1 MSREKK
7 ESAWDEL
14 ERMLESEAPNDN
26 AIPIVEPEQTD
37 GSEKVDASASEETPA
52 PEIEPSADEDPNV
65 EKKAKKL
72 GAKPS
77 KKASR
82 EKDADSKKAKAERG
96 ARKGVA
102 SRLAPEAKV
111 ALALDLEQSLE
122 ALDVSSL
129 ASDALAQES
138 ADAAPVK
145 PAPKRRRRPRP
156 ATEEEEREEEKTF
169 GDILSQVARV
179 AQGKKITKKS
189 SRSAKEKDVAAT
201 EEAPVENADR
211 ETESCEA
218 FSINVESVEPDDAGL
233 LDFSVN
239 ETPDSET
246 ADVDVS
252 LPDGFWEIPSSDEEQ
267 KLLDGVLGFAAP
279 AVDDSE
285 TQEEEQEQEE
295 EEPVSEEKRFVDEF
309 SDFWNTDDTIDL
321 SWGANAKTEEPEAPA
336 VKDEIPEETVAEESE
351 LENVA
356 EEDSDVEVA
365 AVEDEVPEAPGPVV
379 PETVADVNF
388 DDPDNLEAFFSY
400 STNDNLGFAPAKKTE
415 SKPAKKNPRRDEKPR
430 DVAEAVFE
438 EKPVDAETALYGERV
453 ERGRARRSRDER
465 FRDAEPFEEYDGQFR
480 EVRAPRNNRRRS
492 YDDET
497 DDLREVRAPRNERR
511 RGYEE
516 EEESRE
522 VRAARNNRR
531 RDYED
536 EEELREVRA
545 PRNDRRRSFED
556 EEDSGEIRAARGNR
570 RRGFEGEEDLRED
583 RAPGGNR
590 RRGYDDE
597 EDACEVRA
605 PRDGRRRRYE
615 EEPDSYEVR
624 ASRGGRRRAA
634 QDESEPRE
642 VRASASERRRIAEEA
657 PSSGPAE
664 TVDRKPE
671 RILPSW
677 DDAVGYVVNF
687 NLGRRLNHGRNKR
700 TS

>member
-14 ERMLESEAPNDN
+14 ERMLESEAPIDN

-52 PEIEPSADEDPNV
+52 PEIAPSADEDPNA
-65 EKKAKKL
+65 EKKAKKP
-72 GAKPS
+72 GAKAS
-77 KKASR
+77 KKASK

-122 ALDVSSL
+122 SLDVSSL

-156 ATEEEEREEEKTF
+156 ATEEEEREEERTF

-189 SRSAKEKDVAAT
+189 SRSAQEKNVAAT
-201 EEAPVENADR
+201 EDASVENSDR

-233 LDFSVN
+233 PDFSVN
-239 ETPDSET
+239 ETRDAET
-246 ADVDVS
+246 TDVDVS
-252 LPDGFWEIPSSDEEQ
+252 LPDGFWEIPSTDDEQ
-267 KLLDGVLGFAAP
+267 KLLNDVLGFAAP
-279 AVDDSE
+279 AAEESE

-321 SWGANAKTEEPEAPA
+321 SWGANAKMEEPEAPA
-336 VKDEIPEETVAEESE
+336 VKDEIPEEAVAEEPV
-351 LENVA
+351 LENVV

-365 AVEDEVPEAPGPVV
+365 AVEDEVPEAPGPIV

-400 STNDNLGFAPAKKTE
+400 STNDNLGFAPAKKTD
-415 SKPAKKNPRRDEKPR
+415 SKPAKKNPRCDEKSR
-430 DVAEAVFE
+430 DVAETLFE
-438 EKPVDAETALYGERV
+438 EKHVDAETERYEERV
-453 ERGRARRSRDER
+453 ERDGARRS
-465 FRDAEPFEEYDGQFR
+465 FRDAKPFEEYDGHFR
-480 EVRAPRNNRRRS
+480 EGRAARNNRRRS

-497 DDLREVRAPRNERR
+497 DELREVRAPRNARR

-522 VRAARNNRR
+522 VRAPRNNRR

-545 PRNDRRRSFED
+545 PRNERRRSFED
-556 EEDSGEIRAARGNR
+556 EEDAREIRAPRGNR
-570 RRGFEGEEDLRED
+570 RRSFEDEEDLRED
-583 RAPGGNR
+583 RAPGANR

-597 EDACEVRA
+597 EDAFEVRA

-615 EEPDSYEVR
+615 DDPDSCEVR
-624 ASRGGRRRAA
+624 ASRGSRRRAA

-642 VRASASERRRIAEEA
+642 VRASVPERRRTAEEA

-700 TS
+700 TT